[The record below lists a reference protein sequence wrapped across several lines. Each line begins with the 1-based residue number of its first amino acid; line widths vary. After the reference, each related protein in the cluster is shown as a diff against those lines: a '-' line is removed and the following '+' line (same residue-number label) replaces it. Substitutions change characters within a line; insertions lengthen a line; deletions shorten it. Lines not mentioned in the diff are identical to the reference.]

1 MATLFW
7 VNDPNIL
14 ISEISS
20 SPIDLL
26 FVSSTK
32 TVEKNLNALSRST
45 LIVGILV
52 FFITFNIRA
61 IYLTIFTL
69 IGLIVIYKAYKS
81 QLVKSLLSNS
91 SKKDETSVDDD
102 DDRVL
107 IEGFQGVSNKLNSD
121 YTKSYSSDNVEVGT
135 VGDFDKLVDKQFSK
149 ITKRNPLGN
158 VLLTD
163 INGNVDKKPAPPS
176 FNPIIKNKII
186 KAFISTIQFLNPGI
200 NVAKTMYSDD
210 YQKHQLDSEMR
221 NYYSMPNT
229 KILSDQ
235 GAFIRYLYGKLPS
248 CKGGDSLMCRPRN
261 SRT

>member
-20 SPIDLL
+20 SSIDLL

-45 LIVGILV
+45 LIVGILT
-52 FFITFNIRA
+52 FLITSNIRA

-69 IGLIVIYKAYKS
+69 IGLIIIYKAYKS
-81 QLVKSLLSNS
+81 QLVKSLLS
-91 SKKDETSVDDD
+91 KQDDVVG
-102 DDRVL
+102 DRVL
-107 IEGFQGVSNKLNSD
+107 REGFQRVSNKLNSD
-121 YTKSYSSDNVEVGT
+121 YTKSYSADNVEVGT
-135 VGDFDKLVDKQFSK
+135 VGDFDKLIDKQFSK

-163 INGNVDKKPAPPS
+163 INENVGKKPAPPS
-176 FNPIIKNKII
+176 FNPIVKNKII
-186 KAFISTIQFLNPGI
+186 NAFIKTIQFLNPGI